1 MNTFLTLKTR
11 VSNGH
16 CYTALPGD
24 GSATVSPSIQGRL
37 LGRLKFGAIPAACEG
52 NGMTL
57 HNYLL
62 FVSASIVLVLVPGP
76 DMVYLRGY
84 RTRRETEER
93 CFSGWK
99 TQSGIEP
106 FLKTGVPQ

>member
-1 MNTFLTLKTR
+1 MPRHLYRGYCSLAWNLVQFR
-11 VSNGH
+11 RG
-16 CYTALPGD
+16 
-24 GSATVSPSIQGRL
+24 
-37 LGRLKFGAIPAACEG
+37 CEG

-76 DMVYLRGY
+76 DMVYLRRY

-106 FLKTGVPQ
+106 FLKTGAPQ

>member
-1 MNTFLTLKTR
+1 M
-11 VSNGH
+11 SNGH
-16 CYTALPGD
+16 CYTALPG
-24 GSATVSPSIQGRL
+24 GGPAIASPAIEGLLLARL
-37 LGRLKFGAIPAACEG
+37 EFGAIPAACEG

-57 HNYLL
+57 HNNLL
-62 FVSASIVLVLVPGP
+62 FVSASILLVLVPGP

-93 CFSGWK
+93 CLSGWK

-106 FLKTGVPQ
+106 F